1 MSTSLFFWILMLI
14 GLLLDLYGSREA
26 FRGTPGAPAVR
37 LRVVG
42 NLFLWVILITI
53 GWRVFGPPLHN

>member
-1 MSTSLFFWILMLI
+1 MLI